1 MVSPV
6 TSPSPVL
13 GVARDLKPAQAT
25 TTPVL
30 ASLQSSRPSPHM
42 RGKVTVPGRYGKG
55 NRLPLTDLSGGKGSQ
70 QGGPSSVHLE
80 VINLRERGSAA
91 GSAYTRFPVFKTQG
105 RALGKA
111 SDERF

>member
-6 TSPSPVL
+6 MSPSPVL

-42 RGKVTVPGRYGKG
+42 RDKVTVPGRYR

-70 QGGPSSVHLE
+70 QGGPSSAHLE
-80 VINLRERGSAA
+80 VINPRERS
-91 GSAYTRFPVFKTQG
+91 
-105 RALGKA
+105 
-111 SDERF
+111 